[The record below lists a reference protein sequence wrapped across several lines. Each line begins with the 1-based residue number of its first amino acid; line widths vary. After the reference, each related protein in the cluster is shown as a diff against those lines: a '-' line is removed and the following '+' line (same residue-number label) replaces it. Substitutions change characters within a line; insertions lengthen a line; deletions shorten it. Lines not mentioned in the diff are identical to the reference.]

1 MELSATA
8 KAILGIIAKEP
19 RSGYEIKAFVDKSTR
34 FFWAASYGQIYPEL
48 RRLEKEGLIAGTDAP
63 TGGRKRTVY
72 KLTATGRTALRKWHR
87 AEPEVYETRD
97 EALLK
102 LFLAD
107 AVDPERSAEIARQ
120 RAAHSAD
127 IAARLREIEKNA
139 PRANPAAYAVL
150 RSGIAINDFAA
161 DWYEQAARDLERGA
175 MPKELAAAGP
185 EGRT

>member
-48 RRLEKEGLIAGTDAP
+48 RRLQKQGLIAGTDSS

-72 KLTATGRTALRKWHR
+72 ELTPAGRRALKEWHR
-87 AEPEVYETRD
+87 EEPTVYETRD
-97 EALLK
+97 EGLLK

-120 RAAHSAD
+120 RAAHSAE
-127 IAARLREIEKNA
+127 IAERLREVE
-139 PRANPAAYAVL
+139 RHVEGTNPASYTVL
-150 RSGIAINDFAA
+150 RSGIAINDFIAE
-161 DWYEQAARDLERGA
+161 WFEQAARDLENGSRPQDVVATGA
-175 MPKELAAAGP
+175 
-185 EGRT
+185 GRRK